1 MADYTTLQGVNPVNV
16 RELMR
21 QDASFQGRQGVVG
34 DEGFS
39 KALGVAQ
46 GVMSLAGPVAGAASP
61 FMGMKGAAI
70 TSAALSGFGVQG
82 GGFSTPGAFGG
93 GGAVGYSGGGSKF
106 LAPPGQAPGFP
117 GAGGGAALGGMPG
130 AAPGFPGAGGAG
142 VGGAMDPGAM
152 DSQIALMQNSNLT
165 MLALQTK
172 VQNVSQMS
180 QMMSNIAKTDSDAKL
195 NAIRNVRA

>member
-1 MADYTTLQGVNPVNV
+1 MADPTYSVNQGLGGINT

-21 QDASFQGRQGVVG
+21 QDASFQNRQSIVG

-61 FMGMKGAAI
+61 YMGMKGAAI

-82 GGFSTPGAFGG
+82 GGMSTPGFGG
-93 GGAVGYSGGGSKF
+93 GGSAVGYGQGKF
-106 LAPPGQAPGFP
+106 LSP
-117 GAGGGAALGGMPG
+117 PG
-130 AAPGFPGAGGAG
+130 AAPGFPGGGGSVGSLGSAPGYPGGAG
-142 VGGAMDPGAM
+142 VAGAGGQDAGQFN
-152 DSQIALMQNSNLT
+152 SQIDSMMNNNLT
-165 MLALQTK
+165 FLALQTK

>member
-1 MADYTTLQGVNPVNV
+1 MADAPYTVNQGLGGINT

-21 QDASFQGRQGVVG
+21 QDASFQNRQGVIG

-46 GVMSLAGPVAGAASP
+46 GVMSLAGPVAGAALPGVS
-61 FMGMKGAAI
+61 MKGAAI

-82 GGFSTPGAFGG
+82 GGFSTPGFGGG
-93 GGAVGYSGGGSKF
+93 GGAVGYGSGKF
-106 LAPPGQAPGFP
+106 LSP
-117 GAGGGAALGGMPG
+117 PG
-130 AAPGFPGAGGAG
+130 AAPGFPGAGGGSPIAG
-142 VGGAMDPGAM
+142 GLGSAPGYPGGAGMPGGA
-152 DSQIALMQNSNLT
+152 DQTGQFNSQIDSMMNNNLT
-165 MLALQTK
+165 FLALQTK

>member
-1 MADYTTLQGVNPVNV
+1 MADAPYTVNSSLGGINT

-21 QDASFQGRQGVVG
+21 QDASFQSRQGVIG

-46 GVMSLAGPVAGAASP
+46 GVMSLAGPVAGAALPGIS
-61 FMGMKGAAI
+61 MKGAAI
-70 TSAALSGFGVQG
+70 TSAVTSGFGVQG
-82 GGFSTPGAFGG
+82 GGFSAPGS
-93 GGAVGYSGGGSKF
+93 AVGYGSGKF
-106 LAPPGQAPGFP
+106 LSP
-117 GAGGGAALGGMPG
+117 PG
-130 AAPGFPGAGGAG
+130 AAPGFPGGGGGAPIAGGLGSAPGYPGGAG
-142 VGGAMDPGAM
+142 MPAGADQTGQFN
-152 DSQIALMQNSNLT
+152 SQIDSMMNNNLT
-165 MLALQTK
+165 FLALQTK

>member
-1 MADYTTLQGVNPVNV
+1 MADAPYTVNPGLGGVNT

-21 QDASFQGRQGVVG
+21 QDASFQNRQSIVG

-46 GVMSLAGPVAGAASP
+46 GVMSLAGPVAGAALPGVS
-61 FMGMKGAAI
+61 MKGAAI

-82 GGFSTPGAFGG
+82 GGMSTPGFGG
-93 GGAVGYSGGGSKF
+93 GSAVGYGSGKF
-106 LAPPGQAPGFP
+106 LSPPGGAPGY
-117 GAGGGAALGGMPG
+117 
-130 AAPGFPGAGGAG
+130 PGAGGATAG
-142 VGGAMDPGAM
+142 GLGTAPGYPGGAGMPGAGGA
-152 DSQIALMQNSNLT
+152 DQTGQFNSQIDSMMNNNLT
-165 MLALQTK
+165 FLALQTK